1 MHTGG
6 ALTTQRMQSINLAN
20 LSRTAGAITWSAATT
35 ASSASASTQ
44 QASSAMSVKRKAR
57 MWSDDLSDFL
67 SAVDVYEPTVP
78 REIIKHYMETAGVT
92 LVDDRVVSIVAL
104 ACDKFMVDTIHECKQ
119 MGKIRNSKVRKSRK
133 VHTNYYHHIHS
144 HSLFI
149 SIVSFLSIYICS
161 SSKFIHP

>member
-1 MHTGG
+1 
-6 ALTTQRMQSINLAN
+6 
-20 LSRTAGAITWSAATT
+20 
-35 ASSASASTQ
+35 
-44 QASSAMSVKRKAR
+44 

-149 SIVSFLSIYICS
+149 FIVSFLSIYLYLFLFKIYS
-161 SSKFIHP
+161 SLITSASYFIIYSTLWYRILLMRVP